1 MKTMTQLISLALG
14 LAVTT
19 PVFAHD
25 VRDHDGGGDSPSSLD
40 RPVARS
46 TNVSFSEV
54 RVARDGRLSRY
65 EVRRLEE
72 QRRRELFVRCERE
85 AARARYFA
93 RMHAEAESRHFRER
107 PASWR

>member
-25 VRDHDGGGDSPSSLD
+25 VRDHDGGGYSASSFD

-46 TNVSFSEV
+46 
-54 RVARDGRLSRY
+54 ARDGRLSRY
-65 EVRRLEE
+65 EVRRLQE
-72 QRRRELFVRCERE
+72 QQRRELFVRRERE

-93 RMHAEAESRHFRER
+93 GMHAEAERRHFRER

>member
-1 MKTMTQLISLALG
+1 MNTMTQLISLALG
-14 LAVTT
+14 LSVTT
-19 PVFAHD
+19 PVFARD
-25 VRDHDGGGDSPSSLD
+25 VRDHDSGGYSPSSLE
-40 RPVARS
+40 RPAARS

-72 QRRRELFVRCERE
+72 QRRREFVRRERA

-93 RMHAEAESRHFRER
+93 RMHAEADSRHFRER